1 MSDTDYNSL
10 KVFELKELC
19 KTNALPVSGTKA
31 QLIERLSANQITKSI
46 PPQSVTEAILVD
58 TDSDENYLE
67 LEEKSELSSNSSTLQ
82 RMIAPLSGPHNLKI
96 IAAIG
101 LSVLMISAVLI
112 IQPAWLGFEDE
123 LEFELIEF
131 DASMA
136 RGYAQSLVDLGH
148 PDWEGRMSGTDEE
161 AAAAQMIE
169 QHFESL
175 GMTTTLHSYEVEMH
189 HVNAEPSLQVCTP
202 GNLNPFAP
210 PCSALDAGSVA
221 YTFEHRID
229 YVIQGFSGSS
239 LFQFGD
245 NVPIVD
251 LGNGSEDSLWQEAS
265 GQIGYVRGGGSITGN
280 TALMSKA
287 AENDLVSLIRVNKDY
302 NCGKV
307 EATDCVPIFKGTS
320 IEAITEANGG
330 TVPTELSFIAMS
342 KDAGEILEAAVING
356 SGSIAMDID
365 VTNDGTRTIY
375 VPCGEF
381 KGKSSEVVIAGAHH
395 DTVYSGPG
403 AIDDTS
409 GSASIMEMSRQIS
422 KIVNESG
429 TPDRTIRFCT
439 WGGEEEGLYGSRAYV
454 NEMKDDLK
462 RNLRLY
468 INLDMNHVDADF
480 ANRGNSLT
488 LFTNSMDDYRNVES
502 IKKEYISTYPDIA
515 NRYEIRMSALLGD
528 KGDKDGMPY
537 NSDHGPFVY
546 DLGSGANG
554 RAVVCYG
561 SGSWEYHTYKDNM
574 ERFNEESLGVSVTI
588 YGTYLSALAYDI
600 DS

>member
-1 MSDTDYNSL
+1 MSEADYSSL
-10 KVFELKELC
+10 KVAELRELC
-19 KTNALPVSGTKA
+19 NENSLPVSGRKA
-31 QLIERLSANQITKSI
+31 DLIERLSAHFRSKD
-46 PPQSVTEAILVD
+46 AIL
-58 TDSDENYLE
+58 EA
-67 LEEKSELSSNSSTLQ
+67 EKSSAFIQLDDGVELSSNSATFQ
-82 RMIAPLSGPHNLKI
+82 RMFAEKAGPHTVKI
-96 IAAIG
+96 IAAFA
-101 LSVLMISAVLI
+101 LSLLMVSAVLI
-112 IQPAWLGFEDE
+112 IQPAWLGFGHE
-123 LEFELIEF
+123 LEFELIEY
-131 DASMA
+131 DESMA
-136 RGYAQSLVDLGH
+136 RQYAQDLVDLGH
-148 PDWEGRMSGTDEE
+148 PEWTGRMSGTDEE

-169 QHFESL
+169 EHFKSL

-189 HVNAEPSLQVCTP
+189 HVNAEPSVQVCTP
-202 GNLNPFAP
+202 GNFNPFAP
-210 PCSALDAGSVA
+210 PCSISDVGSVA

-239 LFQFGD
+239 LIQFGD
-245 NVPIVD
+245 NAPVVD
-251 LGNGSEDSLWQEAS
+251 LGNGSEESLWQEAS
-265 GQIGYVRGGGSITGN
+265 GGIGYVRGGGSITGN

-307 EATDCVPIFKGTS
+307 ETTDCVPIFKGTS

-330 TVPTELSFIAMS
+330 SVPTELSFIAMS

-356 SGSIAMDID
+356 SGTISLNID

-409 GSASIMEMSRQIS
+409 GSASIMEMARQIS
-422 KIVNESG
+422 KVVNESG

-454 NEMKDDLK
+454 SEMKNHLK
-462 RNLRLY
+462 KDLRLY

-488 LFTNSMDDYRNVES
+488 LFTNNVEDYS
-502 IKKEYISTYPDIA
+502 NVEKIKDRYVKENPDVA
-515 NRYEIRMSALLGD
+515 GKYDIRMSVLTGK
-528 KGDKDGMPY
+528 KGAEDGMPY

-546 DLGSGANG
+546 DLGSGSNG

-588 YGTYLSALAYDI
+588 YGTYLRALAYDI
-600 DS
+600 ES

>member
-10 KVFELKELC
+10 KVYELKELC
-19 KTNALPVSGTKA
+19 KSNALPVSGTKA
-31 QLIERLSANQITKSI
+31 QLIERLLAHQTIKSI
-46 PPQSVTEAILVD
+46 PPQSVAEAILVD
-58 TDSDENYLE
+58 ADSNENYLE
-67 LEEKSELSSNSSTLQ
+67 LEEKSESSSNSATFQ
-82 RMIAPLSGPHNLKI
+82 RMIAPLAGPHNIKI

-101 LSVLMISAVLI
+101 LSLLMISAVLI
-112 IQPAWLGFEDE
+112 IQPAWLGFGDE
-123 LEFELIEF
+123 LEFELIEY
-131 DASMA
+131 DKSMA
-136 RGYAQSLVDLGH
+136 RQYAQSLVDLGH
-148 PDWEGRMSGTDEE
+148 PDWDGRMSGTDEE

-169 QHFESL
+169 QHFKSL

-202 GNLNPFAP
+202 GNLPIPAP
-210 PCSALDAGSVA
+210 PCSAADLGSVA

-265 GQIGYVRGGGSITGN
+265 GQIGYVRGGGSKTGN

-307 EATDCVPIFKGTS
+307 EANDCVPIFKGTS

-330 TVPTELSFIAMS
+330 VVPTELSFIAMS

-381 KGKSSEVVIAGAHH
+381 KGKSSEVIIAGAHH

-488 LFTNSMDDYRNVES
+488 LFTNSIEDYKNVES

-515 NRYEIRMSALLGD
+515 NRYDIRMAALLGE
-528 KGDKDGMPY
+528 KGAEDGMPY

-588 YGTYLSALAYDI
+588 YGTYLSALAYNL

>member
-1 MSDTDYNSL
+1 MYSRQYHSL
-10 KVFELKELC
+10 
-19 KTNALPVSGTKA
+19 A
-31 QLIERLSANQITKSI
+31 
-46 PPQSVTEAILVD
+46 
-58 TDSDENYLE
+58 
-67 LEEKSELSSNSSTLQ
+67 
-82 RMIAPLSGPHNLKI
+82 
-96 IAAIG
+96 
-101 LSVLMISAVLI
+101 
-112 IQPAWLGFEDE
+112 
-123 LEFELIEF
+123 
-131 DASMA
+131 
-136 RGYAQSLVDLGH
+136 
-148 PDWEGRMSGTDEE
+148 
-161 AAAAQMIE
+161 
-169 QHFESL
+169 
-175 GMTTTLHSYEVEMH
+175 H
-189 HVNAEPSLQVCTP
+189 HVPLRCWK
-202 GNLNPFAP
+202 
-210 PCSALDAGSVA
+210 CA

-588 YGTYLSALAYDI
+588 YGTYLSALAYNI

>member
-1 MSDTDYNSL
+1 MSEVDYSSL
-10 KVFELKELC
+10 KVAELKELC
-19 KTNALPVSGTKA
+19 NENSLPASGRKA
-31 QLIERLSANQITKSI
+31 DLIERLSAHSRSK
-46 PPQSVTEAILVD
+46 EAILETDESSKFIQVD
-58 TDSDENYLE
+58 DGVEF
-67 LEEKSELSSNSSTLQ
+67 SSNSATFQ
-82 RMIAPLSGPHNLKI
+82 RMFAEKAGPHTVKI
-96 IAAIG
+96 IAALG
-101 LSVLMISAVLI
+101 LSLLMISAVLI
-112 IQPAWLGFEDE
+112 IQPAWLGFGHD

-131 DASMA
+131 DESMA
-136 RGYAQSLVDLGH
+136 RQYAQDLVDLGH
-148 PDWEGRMSGTDEE
+148 PDWEGRMSGTEEE

-169 QHFESL
+169 EHFKSL

-189 HVNAEPSLQVCTP
+189 HVNAEPSVQVCTP
-202 GNLNPFAP
+202 GNINPFAP
-210 PCSALDAGSVA
+210 PCSVGDIGSAA

-239 LFQFGD
+239 FIQFGD
-245 NVPIVD
+245 NAPVVD

-265 GQIGYVRGGGSITGN
+265 GGIGYVRGGGTITGN

-287 AENDLVSLIRVNKDY
+287 AENNLASLIRVNKDY

-330 TVPTELSFIAMS
+330 SVPTELSFIAMS

-356 SGSIAMDID
+356 SGTISLDID

-375 VPCGEF
+375 VPCGEI

-409 GSASIMEMSRQIS
+409 GTASIMEMARQIS
-422 KIVNESG
+422 KVVNESG

-454 NEMKDDLK
+454 NEMKNDLK
-462 RNLRLY
+462 KDLRLY

-488 LFTNSMDDYRNVES
+488 LFTNNVEDYLNVEQ
-502 IKKEYISTYPDIA
+502 IKERYISENPDVA
-515 NRYEIRMSALLGD
+515 GKYDIRMSVLTGK
-528 KGDKDGMPY
+528 KGAEDGMPY

-546 DLGSGANG
+546 DLGSGSNG

-600 DS
+600 ES

>member
-1 MSDTDYNSL
+1 MSEADYSSMKVSELKDLCKSNSL
-10 KVFELKELC
+10 Q
-19 KTNALPVSGTKA
+19 VSGKKA
-31 QLIERLSANQITKSI
+31 ELIERLTTHFTVI
-46 PPQSVTEAILVD
+46 EAIL
-58 TDSDENYLE
+58 EH
-67 LEEKSELSSNSSTLQ
+67 EKSPNNFIELDGGAEFSSSSSTFQ
-82 RMIAPLSGPHNLKI
+82 RMFAEKAGPHTVKI
-96 IAAIG
+96 IAAFV
-101 LSVLMISAVLI
+101 LSLLMISAVLI
-112 IQPAWLGFEDE
+112 IQPAWLGFGHD

-131 DASMA
+131 DESMA
-136 RGYAQSLVDLGH
+136 RQYAQDLVDLGH

-169 QHFESL
+169 EHFKSL

-189 HVNAEPSLQVCTP
+189 HVNAEPSVQVCTP
-202 GNLNPFAP
+202 SPLPGVQ
-210 PCSALDAGSVA
+210 PCSIFDLGAGGELH
-221 YTFEHRID
+221 TFEHRID
-229 YVIQGFSGSS
+229 YVIQGFSGRS
-239 LFQFGD
+239 FIQFGD
-245 NVPIVD
+245 NAPVVD
-251 LGNGSEDSLWQEAS
+251 LGNGSEDSLWQEAN
-265 GQIGYVRGGGSITGN
+265 GKIGYVRGGGSITGN

-287 AENDLVSLIRVNKDY
+287 AENNLVSLIRVNKDY

-330 TVPTELSFIAMS
+330 SVPTELSFIAMS

-356 SGSIAMDID
+356 SGTISLDID

-375 VPCGEF
+375 VPCGEI

-409 GSASIMEMSRQIS
+409 GSASIMEMARQIS
-422 KIVNESG
+422 KVVNESG

-454 NEMKDDLK
+454 NEMKNDLK
-462 RNLRLY
+462 KDLRLY

-480 ANRGNSLT
+480 SNRGNSLT
-488 LFTNSMDDYRNVES
+488 LFTNNVDDYLNVEQ
-502 IKKEYISTYPDIA
+502 IK
-515 NRYEIRMSALLGD
+515 NRYVKENPDVAGKYDIRMSVLTGE
-528 KGDKDGMPY
+528 KGAKDGMPY

-546 DLGSGANG
+546 DLGSGSNG

-600 DS
+600 ES

>member
-1 MSDTDYNSL
+1 MSEADYSLL
-10 KVFELKELC
+10 KVAELRELC
-19 KTNALPVSGTKA
+19 NENSLPVSGRKA
-31 QLIERLSANQITKSI
+31 DLIERLSAHFRSKD
-46 PPQSVTEAILVD
+46 AIL
-58 TDSDENYLE
+58 EA
-67 LEEKSELSSNSSTLQ
+67 EKSSAFIQLDDGVELSSNSATFQ
-82 RMIAPLSGPHNLKI
+82 RMFAEKAGPHTVKI
-96 IAAIG
+96 IAAFA
-101 LSVLMISAVLI
+101 LSLLMVSAVLI
-112 IQPAWLGFEDE
+112 IQPAWLGFGHE
-123 LEFELIEF
+123 LEFELIEY
-131 DASMA
+131 DESMA
-136 RGYAQSLVDLGH
+136 RQYAQDLVDLGH
-148 PDWEGRMSGTDEE
+148 PEWTGRMSGTDEE

-169 QHFESL
+169 EHFKSL

-189 HVNAEPSLQVCTP
+189 HVNAEPSVQVCTP
-202 GNLNPFAP
+202 GNFNPFAP
-210 PCSALDAGSVA
+210 PCSISDVGSVA

-239 LFQFGD
+239 LIQFGD
-245 NVPIVD
+245 NAPVVD
-251 LGNGSEDSLWQEAS
+251 LGNGSEESLWQEAS
-265 GQIGYVRGGGSITGN
+265 GGIGYVRGGGSITGN

-307 EATDCVPIFKGTS
+307 ETTDCVPIFKGTS

-330 TVPTELSFIAMS
+330 SVPTELSFIAMS

-356 SGSIAMDID
+356 SGTISLNID

-409 GSASIMEMSRQIS
+409 GSASIMEMARQIS
-422 KIVNESG
+422 KVVNESG

-454 NEMKDDLK
+454 SEMKNHLK
-462 RNLRLY
+462 KDLRLY

-488 LFTNSMDDYRNVES
+488 LFTNNVEDYS
-502 IKKEYISTYPDIA
+502 NVEKIKDRYVKENPDVA
-515 NRYEIRMSALLGD
+515 GKYDIRMSVLTGK
-528 KGDKDGMPY
+528 KGAEDGMPY

-546 DLGSGANG
+546 DLGSGSNG

-588 YGTYLSALAYDI
+588 YGTYLRALAYDI
-600 DS
+600 ES

>member
-1 MSDTDYNSL
+1 MKVSELKDLCKSNSL
-10 KVFELKELC
+10 Q
-19 KTNALPVSGTKA
+19 VSGKKA
-31 QLIERLSANQITKSI
+31 ELIERLTTHF
-46 PPQSVTEAILVD
+46 SVVEAIL
-58 TDSDENYLE
+58 EH
-67 LEEKSELSSNSSTLQ
+67 EKSPNNFIELDGGAGFSSNSATFQ
-82 RMIAPLSGPHNLKI
+82 RMFAEKARPHTVKI
-96 IAAIG
+96 IAAFA
-101 LSVLMISAVLI
+101 LSLLMISAVLI
-112 IQPAWLGFEDE
+112 IQPAWLGFGHE

-131 DASMA
+131 DESMA
-136 RGYAQSLVDLGH
+136 RLYAQDLVDLGH
-148 PDWEGRMSGTDEE
+148 PEWTGRMSGTEEE

-169 QHFESL
+169 EHFKSL

-189 HVNAEPSLQVCTP
+189 HVNAEPSVQVCTP
-202 GNLNPFAP
+202 GNNPLVQ
-210 PCSALDAGSVA
+210 PCSFLDELAGGELH
-221 YTFEHRID
+221 TFEHRID

-239 LFQFGD
+239 FIQFGD
-245 NVPIVD
+245 NAPVVD
-251 LGNGSEDSLWQEAS
+251 LGNGSEESLWQEAN
-265 GQIGYVRGGGSITGN
+265 GKIGYVRGGGSITGN

-307 EATDCVPIFKGTS
+307 ETTDCVPIFKGTS

-330 TVPTELSFIAMS
+330 SVPSELSFIAMS

-356 SGSIAMDID
+356 SGTISLNID

-409 GSASIMEMSRQIS
+409 GSASIMEMARQIS
-422 KIVNESG
+422 KVVNETG

-454 NEMKDDLK
+454 NEMKSHLK
-462 RNLRLY
+462 KDLRLY

-488 LFTNSMDDYRNVES
+488 LFTNNAEDYSNVEK
-502 IKKEYISTYPDIA
+502 IKDRYISENPDIA
-515 NRYEIRMSALLGD
+515 NKYEIRMSILLGK
-528 KGDKDGMPY
+528 KGAEDGMPY

-546 DLGSGANG
+546 DLGGSSNG

-588 YGTYLSALAYDI
+588 YGTYLRALAYDLE
-600 DS
+600 S